1 MPSARKITI
10 VLAATRSA
18 LQCRIVEDMARA
30 VVSVPANALPI
41 SGESC
46 HELLGGTAC
55 SQLSQHPRSIGF
67 DYR

>member
-1 MPSARKITI
+1 MPSAGKITM
-10 VLAATRSA
+10 VLAAMLSA

-41 SGESC
+41 SGESL
-46 HELLGGTAC
+46 HELLSGSSC
-55 SQLSQHPRSIGF
+55 SQFTQHPRFIGF